1 MGCVTVQTKM
11 VIGGSGR
18 LAGAA
23 PEEAA
28 AIVAAVER
36 FLRDTASASP
46 EVRGAHRAVGGWLK
60 AARVEALRGDLGIP
74 GRWRE
79 TVDGI

>member
-1 MGCVTVQTKM
+1 M

-36 FLRDTASASP
+36 FIGDTAPAG
-46 EVRGAHRAVGGWLK
+46 VRCADREVGGWLK

-79 TVDGI
+79 TVGGI